1 MIDPADRLPQPHPGD
16 HAKQDMWVD
25 EQIWG
30 HRLWDS
36 TSPWLIFLEFLVTA
50 EGCGRDNRLLGEDGK
65 KYPLTY
71 RPRQRLALRNI
82 LFNDEKVLALDE
94 RGGDD
99 GALWDEWLKTISDRA
114 VAVPHRDFSYLR
126 KRFRSFKQ
134 FAALVAMLRG
144 CVVESESN
152 RRWGSRFVFPFGA
165 NALYEDL
172 NISSAGANRDYVNFG
187 RTGEL
192 LYLMLCRSALVDELR
207 PFVDRVVG
215 GDNPWN
221 GLLGLLQPDVA
232 EPEVER
238 HGSFLPY
245 RRHAAFDR
253 LAQDWLAVFRL
264 GLPGFDAYPHLVLLG
279 ALHIMLY
286 QLDVAAELRGRGRP
300 SFVCEVVA
308 PRKTLV
314 RDQSIISYQTNEQ
327 LSAEAVDAL
336 IRSVETTPEWQ
347 AGLVSDGAQLRCR
360 EILEG
365 RFRWPNETD
374 KYDGSGDPPQLLSA
388 LRKRALD
395 RHRRHAGSVHRS
407 YGRDIGLVSKRGT
420 NRLRYAPNDPLL
432 KALVFCNV
440 ERRMEYREF
449 LAQLFERYGIVF
461 DPRAA
466 KQVIGSD
473 CDEHAFEANAR
484 RLEQRLSSL
493 GLLRRLSDG
502 CAYVQ
507 NPLSRVNK

>member
-1 MIDPADRLPQPHPGD
+1 MTDSADRLPQPHPND
-16 HAKQDMWVD
+16 HSSIDMWVD

-50 EGCGRDNRLLGEDGK
+50 EGCNRAERLLGDDGK
-65 KYPLTY
+65 TYPLTY
-71 RPRQRLALRNI
+71 RPRQRLPLRNI
-82 LFNDEKVLALDE
+82 LFNDDKALALAE
-94 RGGDD
+94 RGGED
-99 GALWDEWLKTISDRA
+99 GALWDEWLKAMSDRA

-126 KRFRSFKQ
+126 KRFRTFKH
-134 FAALVAMLRG
+134 FATLVAMLRG
-144 CVVESESN
+144 SVVESESN

-172 NISSAGANRDYVNFG
+172 NLASGSPNRDYVNFS

-192 LYLMLCRSALVDELR
+192 LYLMICRSALVDELR
-207 PFVDRVVG
+207 PHIRAAING
-215 GDNPWN
+215 NNPWN
-221 GLLGLLQPDVA
+221 QLLSLLQPDA
-232 EPEVER
+232 ADPENER
-238 HGSFLPY
+238 SGSFLPY

-253 LAQDWLAVFRL
+253 LAQDWLALFHL
-264 GLPGFDAYPHLVLLG
+264 GLPGFDAYPHLVLTG

-286 QLDVAAELRGRGRP
+286 QLDVAAEIRGRERP
-300 SFVCEVVA
+300 FFVCEVVA

-314 RDQSIISYQTNEQ
+314 RDQSIASYQLNDR
-327 LSAEAVDAL
+327 LSTEAIDL
-336 IRSVETTPEWQ
+336 FIRRVEGSDEWQ
-347 AGLVSDGAQLRCR
+347 TALVSEGSLLRCR
-360 EILEG
+360 EILED
-365 RFRWPNETD
+365 RFRWPSGSDE
-374 KYDGSGDPPQLLSA
+374 YDGSGDPPQLLNA
-388 LRKRALD
+388 LRRRALD
-395 RHRRHAGSVHRS
+395 RHRRHAGGVHRA
-407 YGRDIGLVSKRGT
+407 YGRDVGLVSKRGT

-449 LAQLFERYGIVF
+449 LGRLFTRYGIVF
-461 DPRAA
+461 DARAA
-466 KQVIGSD
+466 KTILGSD
-473 CDEHAFEANAR
+473 CDEAAFEANAR

-507 NPLSRVNK
+507 NPLTRVK